1 MSAFAST
8 TKSHPETLNMALLHH
23 FYRAGQFDLANTFQQ
38 EIQASGSILNGVVD
52 TSLKVVVDSSKN
64 IDDSETKEKYLKL
77 HEICT
82 QLRLGN
88 LNPAI
93 E

>member
-1 MSAFAST
+1 
-8 TKSHPETLNMALLHH
+8 MALFHH
-23 FYRAGQFDLANTFQQ
+23 FYRSGQFDLANIFQQ
-38 EIQASGSILNGVVD
+38 EIKASSSILNGAVD
-52 TSLKVVVDSSKN
+52 TSLKVVANSSNNIVDS
-64 IDDSETKEKYLKL
+64 DTKEKYVKL